1 MTPTELQLLALH
13 RAPTVCLDDIS
24 ETYLS
29 LSPERARRAAALNQL
44 PFPTFRLTDSQ
55 KAPVMVKLS
64 DLAAH
69 IDGAHRC
76 AKDSWEHSQV

>member
-13 RAPTVCLDDIS
+13 RAPTVCLDAIC

-29 LSPERARRAAALNQL
+29 MSRETARAAAALNRL
-44 PFPTFRLTDSQ
+44 PFPTFRLHDSR
-55 KAPVMVKLS
+55 KAPVMVKVS

-69 IDGAHRC
+69 IDSTHKC
-76 AKDSWEHSQV
+76 AQEEWRHSQV